1 MRIHTRCMN
10 INMLSLCLRFLKF
23 SYVFLDSF
31 KEIKYCDQSTN
42 LVHNKKEEDVLH
54 K

>member
-1 MRIHTRCMN
+1 MRIHTRCLN
-10 INMLSLCLRFLKF
+10 INMLSLCLKF

-31 KEIKYCDQSTN
+31 KEIKYCVQSTN
-42 LVHNKKEEDVLH
+42 LMHNKKEEDILH